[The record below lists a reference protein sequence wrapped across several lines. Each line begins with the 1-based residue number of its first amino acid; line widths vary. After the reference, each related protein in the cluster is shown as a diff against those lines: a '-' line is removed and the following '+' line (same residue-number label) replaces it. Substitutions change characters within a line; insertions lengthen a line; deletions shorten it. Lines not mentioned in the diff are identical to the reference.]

1 MTQTWLVVMTGML
14 VVILVIQI
22 ALLRSRPDPVEIIRT
37 ALRDELSTLRQET
50 AAGAAQLRTEMGLKL
65 DSMSSQTL
73 ASLDMSRETLGRSV
87 KEMQEGNEKKL
98 EQMRQTVD
106 EKLQGTLERR
116 LTESFRLVQ
125 AQLESVQKG
134 LGEMQQLATG
144 VGDLRKVLSNVK
156 TRGIFGEVQ
165 LRAILEDILTPDQF
179 CSNYAPSKESRDNV
193 EFAVALPGPGGI
205 GSPVFLPIDSKFPQE
220 DYRRLLDATERA
232 DVASIGEARDAMYKQ
247 VRTYAKTVCSKYIVV
262 PFTTPFAIVF
272 LPTESL
278 YAEILR
284 QPGLVEELQ
293 RDFKIALTGPTTLG
307 AFLTSLRMGFHTMAI
322 EQRAN
327 EVWNVLAA
335 VKTEFQK
342 YGDVLA
348 KLHKQLGTAQ
358 QTIEA
363 VGTRHRAMDRKLR
376 EVQSLSIPDADKVL
390 GLSAML
396 NGDALDEAT
405 LDADTEDL
413 VVEDRM

>member
-65 DSMSSQTL
+65 GSMSSQTL

-376 EVQSLSIPDADKVL
+376 EVQSLTIPDADKVL

-396 NGDALDEAT
+396 NGDALDEST

-413 VVEDRM
+413 VVEDRV